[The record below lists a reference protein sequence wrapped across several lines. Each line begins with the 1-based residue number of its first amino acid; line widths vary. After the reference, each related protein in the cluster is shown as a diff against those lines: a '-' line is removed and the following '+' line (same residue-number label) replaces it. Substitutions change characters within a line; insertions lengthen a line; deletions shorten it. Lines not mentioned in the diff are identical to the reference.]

1 MRASAPT
8 VLDVLW
14 GFSIVANAAA
24 ACRLCQLGLHRT
36 YRFFFA
42 YLVFAAIRSL
52 ILLPFSVRSNAYVM
66 IYAATAPILW
76 VFYVLVVLEV
86 YSLVLRNYAGIY
98 SLGRWALYGALS
110 FSVAVSILTLIPSWG
125 NERFRLLFWCT
136 TVERGVV
143 FSLVI
148 FLLLILFFLSRYPV
162 ALSRNIIVHCI
173 VYAIFF
179 MGISMTILIR
189 NVVGHELMRE
199 LNEMVMVLSAA
210 CYLVWIFAITQKGES
225 RIVTLRHNW
234 AISHEQRLIRQLDSI
249 NATLLRAAQ
258 RQFGREPRAGLRG
271 GGGIRSRGE
280 VSMNREF
287 DQSDEIVYPQ
297 LPHDV

>member
-1 MRASAPT
+1 MVVPAPT
-8 VLDVLW
+8 FLDVLW

-24 ACRLCQLGLHRT
+24 ACRLCQLGLHRI

-42 YLVFAAIRSL
+42 YLVFAATRSL
-52 ILLPFSVRSNAYVM
+52 VLLPFNVRSSAYVM
-66 IYAATAPILW
+66 IYAVTAPILW
-76 VFYVLVVLEV
+76 MFYVLVVIEL
-86 YSLVLRNYAGIY
+86 YSLVLRNYDGIY

-110 FSVAVSILTLIPSWG
+110 FSVAISILTLIPSWG

-148 FLLLILFFLSRYPV
+148 FLLLILFFLSGFPL
-162 ALSRNIIVHCI
+162 ALSRNIIIHCV
-173 VYAIFF
+173 VYTVFF

-189 NVVGHELMRE
+189 NIVGHELMRE
-199 LNEMVMVLSAA
+199 LNEVVMVLSAA
-210 CYLVWIFAITQKGES
+210 CYLVWIFGITQKGES
-225 RIVTLRHNW
+225 RIVTLRHTW
-234 AISHEQRLIRQLDSI
+234 TIGDEQRLIHQLDNI

-258 RQFGREPRAGLRG
+258 RHLGRAPRAGLRG
-271 GGGIRSRGE
+271 SGGIRSGGE
-280 VSMNREF
+280 VAMNSEF

>member
-1 MRASAPT
+1 MIASAPSA
-8 VLDVLW
+8 LDVLW
-14 GFSIVANAAA
+14 GFSVVANAGA
-24 ACRLCQLGLHRT
+24 ACRLCQLGLHRI

-42 YLVFAAIRSL
+42 YLVFAATRSL
-52 ILLPFSVRSNAYVM
+52 ILLPFNVRSSMYVM
-66 IYAATAPILW
+66 IYAITAPILW
-76 VFYVLVVLEV
+76 MFYVLVVLEL
-86 YSLVLRNYAGIY
+86 YSLVLQNYAGIY
-98 SLGRWALYGALS
+98 SLGRWALYGALA
-110 FSVAVSILTLIPSWG
+110 FSVTVSILTLIPSWG

-148 FLLLILFFLSRYPV
+148 FLLLILSFLSRYPV
-162 ALSRNIIVHCI
+162 ALTRNIIVHCI
-173 VYAIFF
+173 VYTIFF
-179 MGISMTILIR
+179 MGVSMTILIR

-199 LNEMVMVLSAA
+199 LNEVVMVLSAA
-210 CYLVWIFAITQKGES
+210 CYLVWIFAITGKGES

-234 AISHEQRLIRQLDSI
+234 TVSDERRLIHQLDNI

-258 RQFGREPRAGLRG
+258 RQFGRGPRAGSGGRG
-271 GGGIRSRGE
+271 RIRSRRE
-280 VSMNREF
+280 VAVNREF